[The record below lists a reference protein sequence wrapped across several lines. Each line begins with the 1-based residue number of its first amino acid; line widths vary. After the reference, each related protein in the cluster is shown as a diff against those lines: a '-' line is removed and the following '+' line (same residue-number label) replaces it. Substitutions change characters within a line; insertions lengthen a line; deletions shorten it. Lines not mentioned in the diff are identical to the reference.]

1 MTEPTGAAWGVDGC
15 KGGWFY
21 FRLPPRPG
29 DITFGFVT
37 KLKELFGSASDKDGE
52 TDFAADGDLM
62 LVDMP
67 IGFPEEKGLQ
77 SVLRECDEDAR
88 RELRPRWQS
97 VFPVPVRSV
106 LANPE
111 LLVAASWE
119 KAQTILT
126 RDHLVPK
133 NQKGRL
139 TAQSFAILAK
149 MREVDDLL
157 TSGKALGIVRE
168 THPEICFLKLVK
180 DDKGVKRLKKFSK
193 RHGLGFRHRV
203 AILQDCHPGAE
214 KAIVEACEK
223 WPQIASDDIVD
234 AMACAVT
241 ATAHDDLKTLPEGPE
256 DPPTDSKDLPMEIVY
271 ASGDAVR
278 RACAGVSAS
287 PAP

>member
-1 MTEPTGAAWGVDGC
+1 MTHTTGAAWGVDGC

-21 FRLPPRPG
+21 FRLLPRLG

-111 LLVAASWE
+111 LRVAASWE

-126 RDHLVPK
+126 RDHRVPK

-203 AILQDCHPGAE
+203 AILKACHPGAK

-223 WPQIASDDIVD
+223 WPHIASDDIVD

-241 ATAHDDLKTLPEGPE
+241 ATARDDLQTLPEE
-256 DPPTDSKDLPMEIVY
+256 SEEPPKDSKKLPMEIVY

-278 RACAGVSAS
+278 KACAGATAS